1 MMFPRIGFGYDV
13 HRLASGYEFWLG
25 GIKLDFPL
33 GAVGHSDADVLLHA
47 ICDALLGAAALH
59 DIGYHFP
66 DNDPQYKGISSLLL
80 LEKVAKLL
88 QHHEYQI
95 GNIDSTVIL
104 EQPKIAPYIPQMQQN
119 IAQTLQIPITS
130 ISIKATT
137 SEGLGYEGRQE
148 GISAFAVALVFSK
161 NLYINNFPEEN
172 YNFSKFNKF

>member
-1 MMFPRIGFGYDV
+1 MFPRIGFGYDV

-59 DIGYHFP
+59 DIGYYFP

-104 EQPKIAPYIPQMQQN
+104 QQPKIAPYIPQMQQN
-119 IAQTLQIPITS
+119 IAQTLQIPPSS

-137 SEGLGYEGRQE
+137 SEGLGFEGRHE
-148 GISAFAVALVFSK
+148 GISAFAIALIFSK
-161 NLYINNFPEEN
+161 TLNISDSTEEN
-172 YNFSKFNKF
+172 KNY

>member
-1 MMFPRIGFGYDV
+1 MLPRIGFGYDV
-13 HRLASGYEFWLG
+13 HRLSKGYELWLG
-25 GIKLDFPL
+25 GLKLDFPL

-59 DIGYHFP
+59 DIGYYFP

-80 LEKVAKLL
+80 LKEVAKLL

-119 IAQTLQIPITS
+119 IAQTLQFPITLS
-130 ISIKATT
+130 
-137 SEGLGYEGRQE
+137 
-148 GISAFAVALVFSK
+148 
-161 NLYINNFPEEN
+161 
-172 YNFSKFNKF
+172 

>member
-1 MMFPRIGFGYDV
+1 MFPRIGFGYDV
-13 HRLASGYEFWLG
+13 HRLASGYELWLG

-33 GAVGHSDADVLLHA
+33 GAMGHSDADVLLHA

-88 QHHEYQI
+88 QDHEYQI

-104 EQPKIAPYIPQMQQN
+104 QQPKIAPYIPQMQQN
-119 IAQTLQIPITS
+119 IAQTLQIPPSS

-137 SEGLGYEGRQE
+137 SEGLGFEGRQE
-148 GISAFAVALVFSK
+148 GISAFAIALIFSK
-161 NLYINNFPEEN
+161 TLNISDSTEEN
-172 YNFSKFNKF
+172 KNY

>member
-1 MMFPRIGFGYDV
+1 MFPRIGFGYDV
-13 HRLASGYEFWLG
+13 HRLASGYELWLG
-25 GIKLDFPL
+25 GLKLDFPL

-66 DNDPQYKGISSLLL
+66 NNDPQYQGISSLLL

-104 EQPKIAPYIPQMQQN
+104 QQPKIAPYIPQMQQN
-119 IAQTLQIPITS
+119 IAQTLQIPPSS

-137 SEGLGYEGRQE
+137 SEGLGFEGRQE
-148 GISAFAVALVFSK
+148 GISAFAIALIFSK
-161 NLYINNFPEEN
+161 TLNICDSTEEN
-172 YNFSKFNKF
+172 KNY

>member
-1 MMFPRIGFGYDV
+1 MLPRIGFGYDV
-13 HRLASGYEFWLG
+13 HRLSKGCEFWLG

-33 GAVGHSDADVLLHA
+33 GAMGHSDADVLLHA

-104 EQPKIAPYIPQMQQN
+104 QQPKIAPYIPQMQQN
-119 IAQTLQIPITS
+119 IAQTLQIPSSS

-137 SEGLGYEGRQE
+137 SEGLGFEGRQE
-148 GISAFAVALVFSK
+148 GISAFAIVLIFSK
-161 NLYINNFPEEN
+161 TLNISDPTEEN
-172 YNFSKFNKF
+172 KNY

>member
-13 HRLASGYEFWLG
+13 HRLASGYELWLG
-25 GIKLDFPL
+25 GLKLDFPL

-66 DNDPQYKGISSLLL
+66 NNDPQYQGISSLLL

-104 EQPKIAPYIPQMQQN
+104 QQPKIAPYIPQMQQN
-119 IAQTLQIPITS
+119 IAQTLQIPPSS

-137 SEGLGYEGRQE
+137 SEGLGFEGRQE
-148 GISAFAVALVFSK
+148 GISAFAIALIFSK
-161 NLYINNFPEEN
+161 TLNICDSTEEN
-172 YNFSKFNKF
+172 KNY

>member
-1 MMFPRIGFGYDV
+1 MLPRIGFGYDV
-13 HRLASGYEFWLG
+13 HRLSNGYELWLG
-25 GIKLDFPL
+25 GLKLDFPL

-47 ICDALLGAAALH
+47 ICDALLGAASLQ

-104 EQPKIAPYIPQMQQN
+104 QQPKIAPYIPQMQQN
-119 IAQTLQIPITS
+119 IAQTLQIPVTS

-148 GISAFAVALVFSK
+148 GISAFAVALLFYKAINISDYPDNHK
-161 NLYINNFPEEN
+161 NF
-172 YNFSKFNKF
+172 

>member
-13 HRLASGYEFWLG
+13 HRLASACEFWLG

-33 GAVGHSDADVLLHA
+33 GAMGHSDADVLLHA

-104 EQPKIAPYIPQMQQN
+104 QQPKIAPYIPQMQQN
-119 IAQTLQIPITS
+119 IAQTLQIPSSS

-137 SEGLGYEGRQE
+137 SEGLGFEGRQE
-148 GISAFAVALVFSK
+148 GISAFAIALIFSK
-161 NLYINNFPEEN
+161 TLNISDPTEEN
-172 YNFSKFNKF
+172 KNY

>member
-13 HRLASGYEFWLG
+13 HRLASGYELWLG
-25 GIKLDFPL
+25 GLKLDFPL

-66 DNDPQYKGISSLLL
+66 NNDPQYQGISSLLL
-80 LEKVAKLL
+80 LKKVAKLL

-104 EQPKIAPYIPQMQQN
+104 QQPKIAPYIPQMQQN
-119 IAQTLQIPITS
+119 IAQTLQIPPSS

-137 SEGLGYEGRQE
+137 SEGLGFEGRQE
-148 GISAFAVALVFSK
+148 GISAFAIALIFSK
-161 NLYINNFPEEN
+161 TLNICDSTEEN
-172 YNFSKFNKF
+172 KNY